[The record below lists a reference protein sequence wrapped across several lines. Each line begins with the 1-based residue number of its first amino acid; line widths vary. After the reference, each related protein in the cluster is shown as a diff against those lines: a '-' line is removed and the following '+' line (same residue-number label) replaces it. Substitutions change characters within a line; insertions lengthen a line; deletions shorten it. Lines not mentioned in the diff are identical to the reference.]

1 MQNIKNFRVK
11 QPDEKDIEKYGDAA
25 ASIRFFESESGQ
37 DWYECQSLF
46 ADNTI
51 KIMYDS
57 DNVIRS
63 VIDRPVPERGNIY
76 AVSMF
81 SPEGMSVA
89 EIRGKLPDG
98 FSINRGEWVFDGKKV
113 VPRTRPKEELIAQAQ
128 QQKTKLLSEAASAIA
143 PLQNALDLSMATD
156 EELQQLKELKT
167 YSVMLNRVDVNAAPG
182 IRWPEVPKSV
192 A

>member
-11 QPDEKDIEKYGDAA
+11 QPGEKDIEKYGDAA
-25 ASIRFFESESGQ
+25 ASIRFFESEDGQ

-63 VIDRPVPERGNIY
+63 VIDKPVPERGNIY

-89 EIRGKLPDG
+89 EIKGKLPAG
-98 FSINRGEWVFDGKKV
+98 FSISRGEWVFDGKKV
-113 VPRTRPKEELIAQAQ
+113 VPRTRPKEELIAQAL
-128 QQKTKLLSEAASAIA
+128 QQKTKLLNEAAGAMA
-143 PLQNALDLSMATD
+143 PLQDAAEIGIATD
-156 EELQQLKELKT
+156 DELKQLKAWKT
-167 YSVMLNRVDVNAAPG
+167 YRVMLNRADVSVAPE
-182 IRWPEVPKSV
+182 ITWPEIP